1 LKEWFEKGKILV
13 FVVRQDDADS
23 LFRQLNTAGYPC
35 RPLHGGID
43 QVDRDEIITD
53 FKQHKL
59 NLMIAT
65 SVASRVLDVK
75 DLNLVVNYNVPSH
88 LEDYIHRSG
97 RTGRAGRKGTAVTF
111 VTPDEENHAVFL
123 VKAFEQS
130 SSAVPADLKAMA
142 ENFQKKKDS
151 GQYVKM
157 LGSGFV
163 GKGYKFD
170 ESDQKKLVEERK
182 REKLALGIE
191 DEGESDEQEEG
202 GADEEEDEGVI
213 RKKDAFKEPTAS
225 ELQAAFLG
233 NAVMLPSSDPLAHLD
248 IAAQAVAQLASS
260 GGGVIVARTGAASTD
275 AAQKAKNMLLAL
287 VAQKQ
292 AGQKKEEEKNHFES
306 EIEINDFPQNA
317 RWKVTHKDAMSRICD
332 WTDCCI
338 TTKGTYVAPGKTVP
352 PGEQKLYLLIEGP
365 THEAVKNARLEVKK
379 ILDEAV
385 AMMPFQSPE
394 GRTGKY
400 SVV

>member
-1 LKEWFEKGKILV
+1 LFQERQQELESEEKSRENSTQWWVEGEEIEKDSNSSNIVKEKEPETIENEVWEQLIEKAPENFEKE
-13 FVVRQDDADS
+13 QD
-23 LFRQLNTAGYPC
+23 
-35 RPLHGGID
+35 
-43 QVDRDEIITD
+43 V
-53 FKQHKL
+53 
-59 NLMIAT
+59 
-65 SVASRVLDVK
+65 
-75 DLNLVVNYNVPSH
+75 
-88 LEDYIHRSG
+88 
-97 RTGRAGRKGTAVTF
+97 
-111 VTPDEENHAVFL
+111 
-123 VKAFEQS
+123 
-130 SSAVPADLKAMA
+130 
-142 ENFQKKKDS
+142 DS
-151 GQYVKM
+151 GSDQELEEKEIEDDGENRFEHFREECHYCFDPVWVTENDPHYVKYECYICR
-157 LGSGFV
+157 LCQQ
-163 GKGYKFD
+163 D
-170 ESDQKKLVEERK
+170 EQLQYWLDK
-182 REKLALGIE
+182 